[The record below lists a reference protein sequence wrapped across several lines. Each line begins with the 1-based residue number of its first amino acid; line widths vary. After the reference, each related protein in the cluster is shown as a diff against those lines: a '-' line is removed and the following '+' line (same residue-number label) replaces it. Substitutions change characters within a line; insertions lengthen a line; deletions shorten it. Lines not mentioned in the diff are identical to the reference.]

1 MLNRLT
7 VTGLLT
13 AVIGVLACGLVALLT
28 VDTVASWQQL
38 RGANRI
44 AQVAEASSD
53 AFRVLHNLRSDRATV
68 NRHLVIEA
76 PIPPDMVRYVEQL
89 EAAELPALERLVE
102 ALPQIR
108 FDDSAA
114 LLPPFLESA
123 RRLKTLKAEAWTAM
137 RQPKAA
143 RPAGLAKEYLDFS
156 WRLQGQIEALSTR
169 LTQAVA
175 AADAEVDRL
184 LMLKQLAWLLRNT
197 AGEAS
202 QVITDSLPSG
212 KLMEDGAAIY
222 MRRVGTSEAAWSAVQ
237 LAAASGPLPPAV
249 VKAIADTKEVYFDP
263 AYNALR
269 DRLLKAL
276 ASGEKPELTA
286 NQWVPL
292 TVGKMAIVV
301 TMAERALDA
310 AKDRAETLRHDALL
324 SLLLQAA
331 LLLAAV
337 VLCAGSLWAIRRRV
351 IGPLQQIRDAML
363 KVAAGDLAVEAP
375 FADRRDEIG
384 ALAGA
389 LVTFRQ
395 NALEKT
401 RLDEDQRT
409 RAGQTAARQ
418 QAMEQHIARFE
429 SQMRETLDALGAA
442 SRQMGETSGNM
453 SSISERTSGQVQEA
467 VRASGTAS
475 SSVQSVAAAS
485 EELSSSINDISRQ
498 VSHAANIA
506 QRAVAQARETDG
518 TVQGL
523 AQSAGRIGE
532 VVELINS
539 IAGQTNLLALNATIE
554 AARAGEAGRGFSVVA
569 TEVKSLA
576 TQTAKA
582 TEEISQQ
589 ISAVQKVAGEA
600 MEAIKAI
607 GGTIAEVS
615 EVATAIAAAVEE
627 QGAATQEITR
637 NTQAA
642 ATGTQAVTDNIAGV
656 SAGAKATGS
665 AAHSVQTAAEALDQR
680 TRQLQ
685 AQVNEFLTEIRAA

>member
-1 MLNRLT
+1 MLTRLS
-7 VTGLLT
+7 VT
-13 AVIGVLACGLVALLT
+13 ALLT
-28 VDTVASWQQL
+28 TVIVLLAAGLIVLLGLSTLESWQQL
-38 RGANRI
+38 RMATRI
-44 AQVAEASSD
+44 EAVAAASAD
-53 AFRVLHNLRSDRATV
+53 AFKGLHNLRSDRASTGRALQAEV
-68 NRHLVIEA
+68 AIPGDVVTYLEGIEK
-76 PIPPDMVRYVEQL
+76 VEM
-89 EAAELPALERLVE
+89 PALERLN
-102 ALPQIR
+102 ATLPSLDVPGR
-108 FDDSAA
+108 DAMAA
-114 LLPPFLESA
+114 DFKNVFEKYKAS
-123 RRLKTLKAEAWTAM
+123 KTQTWTAM
-137 RQPKAA
+137 RQPKPA
-143 RPAGLAKEYLDFS
+143 RPATLAKEHLEIGTA
-156 WRLQGQIEALSTR
+156 LQ
-169 LTQAVA
+169 TQLESIGAKLQFAVGH
-175 AADAEVDRL
+175 ADAQVDQL
-184 LMLKQLAWLLRNT
+184 LAIKQLAWLLRNT
-197 AGEAS
+197 AGDAS
-202 QVITDSLPSG
+202 QLISNSIAAG
-212 KLMEDGAAIY
+212 KFPDDGMNNYIRWTGGAQ
-222 MRRVGTSEAAWSAVQ
+222 AAWQAIEAV
-237 LAAASGPLPPAV
+237 AAGAPLPASV
-249 VKAIADTKEVYFDP
+249 TKALAETKAVYFGAD
-263 AYNALR
+263 YTGLR
-269 DRLLKAL
+269 DRLAKAL
-276 ASGEKPELTA
+276 VSGEKPELTA
-286 NQWVPL
+286 NQWAPL
-292 TVGKMAIVV
+292 TVGKMGIVV
-301 TMAERALDA
+301 TLAEQALDA
-310 AKDRAETLRHDALL
+310 ARERAESLHASALTSL
-324 SLLLQAA
+324 SIQLA
-331 LLLAAV
+331 LLAAA
-337 VLCAGSLWAIRRRV
+337 LGLGLGSLWAIRRRV

-656 SAGAKATGS
+656 SAGAEATGS
-665 AAHSVQTAAEALDQR
+665 AAQSVQTAAEALDQR

-685 AQVNEFLTEIRAA
+685 SQVSEFLDGIRAA